1 MGMAVPIVSLEALTA
16 AAQAENRQAARK
28 IAACYD
34 VHRTWITHDTEFKH
48 YSRYGRTEMAAALG
62 CSATVA
68 ESYISVGVALHT
80 RLPLVRTAFE
90 AGARGVELAR

>member
-1 MGMAVPIVSLEALTA
+1 MGAVPIVSLEALTA
-16 AAQAENRQAARK
+16 AAQAENQHAFRK

-34 VHRTWITHDTEFKH
+34 VHRTWITHDSKFKH

-68 ESYISVGVALHT
+68 ESYISVGVA
-80 RLPLVRTAFE
+80 
-90 AGARGVELAR
+90 